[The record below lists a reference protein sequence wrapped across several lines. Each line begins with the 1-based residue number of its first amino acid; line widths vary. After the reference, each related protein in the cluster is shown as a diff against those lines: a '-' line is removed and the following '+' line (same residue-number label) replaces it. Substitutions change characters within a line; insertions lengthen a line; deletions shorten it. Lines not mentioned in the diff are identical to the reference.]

1 MLISRI
7 ILFVAVAIAF
17 LAAIPAGVRAQ
28 KPTPLHIAV
37 STNTV
42 TWFPLYV
49 GWKKGIFKEQGFEI
63 LPVRMSVRTALAA
76 LASKQIHYITP
87 IGSSMTAIAQG
98 FPGKV
103 IMIFARRSH
112 LVLITK
118 RDIRTSEQL
127 KGKTIA
133 ISLPG
138 GTVHRQLLK
147 IFEKYDV
154 KPNEVK
160 VINLGETP
168 NRALALS
175 RGIVD
180 GAMLNI
186 PYDLMLEKEGLRP
199 FAYLKD
205 IADIPL
211 LGIVTHNDRLKE
223 KPDEVRRLLAA
234 CLKSIAYTKTHRDEV
249 APLLVEFVGLENLQ
263 MSVKAFELIKGLWA
277 DDGMTTEDGLKG
289 ALALADVA
297 PTVPIDKI
305 FSFAALNEAA
315 ASLKQK

>member
-1 MLISRI
+1 MPHARLIFCAALALMLSCAEIS
-7 ILFVAVAIAF
+7 
-17 LAAIPAGVRAQ
+17 GAQ
-28 KPTPLHIAV
+28 SPKLMPLHIAV

-63 LPVRMSVRTALAA
+63 LPIRMSVRTALAA
-76 LASKQIHYITP
+76 LGSKQIHYITP

-103 IMIFARRSH
+103 VMIFAKRSH
-112 LVLITK
+112 LVLIT
-118 RDIRTSEQL
+118 RREVRTAEQL
-127 KGKTIA
+127 RGKSIA

-147 IFEKYDV
+147 IFEKYDI
-154 KPNEVK
+154 KPGDVN

-175 RGIVD
+175 RGLVD

-186 PYDLMLEKEGLRP
+186 PFDLMLEKDGLRP

-211 LGIVTHNDRLKE
+211 LGVVTHNDRLKE
-223 KPDEVRRLLAA
+223 RPDEVRKLLAA

-249 APLLVEFVGLENLQ
+249 APLLMHFVGLENQQ
-263 MSVKAFELIKGLWA
+263 MSVKAFDLIKDLWA
-277 DDGMTTEDGLKG
+277 DDGMATEDGLKS

-305 FSFAALNEAA
+305 FSFAAVQEAA
-315 ASLKQK
+315 RLKDK

>member
-1 MLISRI
+1 MFRSRLLVCAALAVMFFCAEIS
-7 ILFVAVAIAF
+7 F
-17 LAAIPAGVRAQ
+17 AQ
-28 KPTPLHIAV
+28 APKLTPLHIAV

-49 GWKKGIFKEQGFEI
+49 GWKKGLFKEQGFEI
-63 LPVRMSVRTALAA
+63 LPIRMSVRTALAA
-76 LASKQIHYITP
+76 LGSKQINYITP

-103 IMIFARRSH
+103 VMIFAKRSH
-112 LVLITK
+112 LVLITR
-118 RDIRTSEQL
+118 RDIRTADQL
-127 KGKTIA
+127 RGKSIA

-147 IFEKYDV
+147 IFEKYDI
-154 KPNEVK
+154 KPSDVN

-175 RGIVD
+175 RGLVD

-186 PYDLMLEKEGLRP
+186 PFDLMLEKDGLRA

-211 LGIVTHNDRLKE
+211 LGVVTHNDRLKE
-223 KPDEVRRLLAA
+223 HPDEVRRLLAA

-249 APLLVEFVGLENLQ
+249 APLLMNFVGLENQQ
-263 MSVKAFELIKGLWA
+263 MSLKAFDLIKDIWA
-277 DDGMTTEDGLKG
+277 DDGMATEDGLKS

-305 FSFAALNEAA
+305 FSFTAVQEAA
-315 ASLKQK
+315 RLKDK

>member
-1 MLISRI
+1 MLRSLIRCAALAVM
-7 ILFVAVAIAF
+7 LFCAEIAG
-17 LAAIPAGVRAQ
+17 AQAQ
-28 KPTPLHIAV
+28 KLTPLHIAV

-49 GWKKGIFKEQGFEI
+49 GWKKGLFKEQGFEI
-63 LPVRMSVRTALAA
+63 LPIRMSVRTALAA
-76 LASKQIHYITP
+76 LGSKQVNYITP
-87 IGSSMTAIAQG
+87 IGSSMTAIGPG

-103 IMIFARRSH
+103 VMIFAKRSH
-112 LVLITK
+112 LVLITR
-118 RDIRTSEQL
+118 RDIRTAEQL
-127 KGKTIA
+127 RGKNIA

-147 IFEKYDV
+147 IFEKYDI
-154 KPNEVK
+154 KPNDVN

-175 RGIVD
+175 RGLVD

-186 PYDLMLEKEGLRP
+186 PFDLMLEKDGLRP

-211 LGIVTHNDRLKE
+211 LGVVTHNDRLKE
-223 KPDEVRRLLAA
+223 RPDEVRRLLAA

-249 APLLVEFVGLENLQ
+249 APMLINFVGLENQQ
-263 MSVKAFELIKGLWA
+263 MSLKAFDLIKDIWA
-277 DDGMTTEDGLKG
+277 DDGMTTEDGLKS
-289 ALALADVA
+289 ALALADVP
-297 PTVPIDKI
+297 PTVPIDRV
-305 FSFAALNEAA
+305 FSFAAVQEAA
-315 ASLKQK
+315 KLKDK

>member
-1 MLISRI
+1 MFSSRLIVCAALAVV
-7 ILFVAVAIAF
+7 LFCAEIS
-17 LAAIPAGVRAQ
+17 GAQ
-28 KPTPLHIAV
+28 SAKLTPLHIAV

-63 LPVRMSVRTALAA
+63 LPIRMSVRTALAA
-76 LASKQIHYITP
+76 LGSKQVHYITP

-103 IMIFARRSH
+103 VMIFAKRSH
-112 LVLITK
+112 LVLITR
-118 RDIRTSEQL
+118 RDIRTAEQL
-127 KGKTIA
+127 RGKNIA

-147 IFEKYDV
+147 IFEKYDI
-154 KPNEVK
+154 KPGDVN

-175 RGIVD
+175 RGLVD

-186 PYDLMLEKEGLRP
+186 PFDLMLEKDGLRP

-211 LGIVTHNDRLKE
+211 LGVVTHNDRLKE
-223 KPDEVRRLLAA
+223 QPDEVRKLLAG
-234 CLKSIAYTKTHRDEV
+234 CLKSIVYTKTHRDEV
-249 APLLVEFVGLENLQ
+249 APLLMNFVGLENQQ
-263 MSVKAFELIKGLWA
+263 MSLKAFDLIKDIWA
-277 DDGMTTEDGLKG
+277 DDGMATQDGLKS

-297 PTVPIDKI
+297 PSVPIERI
-305 FSFAALNEAA
+305 FSFAAVQEAA
-315 ASLKQK
+315 KFKDK

>member
-1 MLISRI
+1 MRLSRV
-7 ILFVAVAIAF
+7 LCAAT
-17 LAAIPAGVRAQ
+17 LAATVLCAAAAQAQ
-28 KPTPLHIAV
+28 KLTPLHIAV

-76 LASKQIHYITP
+76 LSSKQVHYITP

-103 IMIFARRSH
+103 VMIFAKRSH
-112 LVLITK
+112 LVLITRK
-118 RDIRTSEQL
+118 DIRTAEQL
-127 KGKTIA
+127 KGKSIA

-147 IFEKYDV
+147 IFEKHDIKPSDV
-154 KPNEVK
+154 N

-175 RGIVD
+175 RGLVD

-186 PYDLMLEKEGLRP
+186 PFDLMLEKDGLRP

-211 LGIVTHNDRLKE
+211 LGVVTHNDRLKE
-223 KPDEVRRLLAA
+223 RPDEVRRLLAA
-234 CLKSIAYTKTHRDEV
+234 CLKSIAYTKTHREEV
-249 APLLVEFVGLENLQ
+249 APMLMSFVGVDNQQ
-263 MSVKAFELIKGLWA
+263 MSLRAIDLIKDLWA
-277 DDGMTTEDGLKG
+277 DDGMASEDGLKS

-297 PTVPIDKI
+297 PNVALDRV
-305 FSFAALNEAA
+305 FSFAAVRDAA
-315 ASLKQK
+315 QMK

>member
-1 MLISRI
+1 MFPSRLI
-7 ILFVAVAIAF
+7 LGAA
-17 LAAIPAGVRAQ
+17 LAAALLCAEIAGAQ
-28 KPTPLHIAV
+28 GQKLTPLHIAV

-49 GWKKGIFKEQGFEI
+49 GWKKGIFKEQGLEI
-63 LPVRMSVRTALAA
+63 LPIRMSVRTALAA
-76 LASKQIHYITP
+76 LGSKQIHYITP

-103 IMIFARRSH
+103 VMIFAKRSH
-112 LVLITK
+112 LVLITR
-118 RDIRTSEQL
+118 RDIRTAEQL
-127 KGKTIA
+127 RGKNIA

-147 IFEKYDV
+147 ILEKYDI
-154 KPNEVK
+154 KPGDVN

-175 RGIVD
+175 RGLVD

-186 PYDLMLEKEGLRP
+186 PFDLMLEKEGLRP

-211 LGIVTHNDRLKE
+211 LGVVTHNDRLKE
-223 KPDEVRRLLAA
+223 RPDEVKRLLAA
-234 CLKSIAYTKTHRDEV
+234 CLKSIAYTKTHREEV
-249 APLLVEFVGLENLQ
+249 APMLIDFVGLENQQ
-263 MSVKAFELIKGLWA
+263 MSFKAFDIIKDLWA
-277 DDGMTTEDGLKG
+277 DDGMTTEDGLKS

-297 PTVPIDKI
+297 PTVPIDRI
-305 FSFAALNEAA
+305 FSFTAVRESA
-315 ASLKQK
+315 KMKDK

>member
-1 MLISRI
+1 MPHSRLIFCAALALMLSCAEIS
-7 ILFVAVAIAF
+7 
-17 LAAIPAGVRAQ
+17 GAQ
-28 KPTPLHIAV
+28 SPKLMPLHIAV

-63 LPVRMSVRTALAA
+63 LPIRMSVRTALAA
-76 LASKQIHYITP
+76 LGSKQIHYITP

-103 IMIFARRSH
+103 IMIFAKRSH
-112 LVLITK
+112 LVLITR
-118 RDIRTSEQL
+118 RDIRTAEQL
-127 KGKTIA
+127 RGKNIA

-147 IFEKYDV
+147 IFEKYDIRPGDV
-154 KPNEVK
+154 N

-175 RGIVD
+175 RGLVD

-186 PYDLMLEKEGLRP
+186 PFDLMLEKDGLRP

-211 LGIVTHNDRLKE
+211 LGVVTHNDRLKE
-223 KPDEVRRLLAA
+223 RPDEVRKLLAA

-249 APLLVEFVGLENLQ
+249 APLLMSFVGLENQQ
-263 MSVKAFELIKGLWA
+263 MSVKAFDLIKDLWA
-277 DDGMTTEDGLKG
+277 DDGMATEDGLKS

-297 PTVPIDKI
+297 PSVPVERI
-305 FSFAALNEAA
+305 FSFTAVQEAA
-315 ASLKQK
+315 KLKDK